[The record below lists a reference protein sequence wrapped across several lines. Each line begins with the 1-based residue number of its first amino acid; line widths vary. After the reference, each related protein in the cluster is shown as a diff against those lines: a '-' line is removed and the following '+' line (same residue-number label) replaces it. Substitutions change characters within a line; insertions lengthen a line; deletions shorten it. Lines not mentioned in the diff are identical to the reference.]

1 MANNDI
7 VKIYD
12 PAPQVSYIIYTKN
25 KRKLYSA
32 SGNIS
37 SIKRYCDK
45 AGIDYS
51 KCKDVTVSGCH
62 YLEREK

>member
-1 MANNDI
+1 MMT
-7 VKIYD
+7 KIYD

-37 SIKRYCDK
+37 SIKRYCDENK
-45 AGIDYS
+45 IDYS
-51 KCKDVTVSGCH
+51 KCNDTTVLGCH
-62 YLEREK
+62 YLERVK